1 MPKRDNLSEIG
12 ENQKEL
18 LILSNSSAIIIIIIN

>member
-1 MPKRDNLSEIG
+1 MPERVNLCEIG

-18 LILSNSSAIIIIIIN
+18 LILSNSSAIIIIN